1 MKTNYGTALDSLIVN
16 YKEMLTLIV
25 QARIGNERVDE
36 WKKALDLVENPEQVR
51 SKDYFKTK
59 VINCQDIID
68 GTFKYDKI
76 DYEKYV

>member
-68 GTFKYDKI
+68 GY
-76 DYEKYV
+76 YEKYL

>member
-1 MKTNYGTALDSLIVN
+1 
-16 YKEMLTLIV
+16 MLTLIV

-68 GTFKYDKI
+68 GY
-76 DYEKYV
+76 YEKYL

>member
-1 MKTNYGTALDSLIVN
+1 MKTNYGTALNSLIVN

-36 WKKALDLVENPEQVR
+36 WKKALELVENPEPVR
-51 SKDYFKTK
+51 SRLPK
-59 VINCQDIID
+59 VIDCQAIID